1 MVKIKYMEDIM
12 FETLTIDVTNVK
24 KILKCCPYYDDIIN
38 SDIMYNDD
46 LSIDLIEWY
55 KDIIFSC
62 NGDNEEDIKIIR
74 NIDRCMYIYINDNK
88 YKKGLKKRII
98 NNDINLN
105 DNYKEVVNKTQYIH
119 SNKPNI
125 ENNDLTNEINKLI
138 KELEKE
144 NYNMVSN
151 DIDWNIY
158 ENADKNTK
166 IAAFTPIK
174 YGMCWYE

>member
-1 MVKIKYMEDIM
+1 M

-24 KILKCCPYYDDIIN
+24 KILKCCPYYDYIIN

-74 NIDRCMYIYINDNK
+74 TIDRCMYIYINDNK

-105 DNYKEVVNKTQYIH
+105 DNYKEVVNKILNYTEEYEE
-119 SNKPNI
+119 NELLNI
-125 ENNDLTNEINKLI
+125 T
-138 KELEKE
+138 
-144 NYNMVSN
+144 S
-151 DIDWNIY
+151 
-158 ENADKNTK
+158 TK
-166 IAAFTPIK
+166 WI
-174 YGMCWYE
+174 

>member
-1 MVKIKYMEDIM
+1 M

-74 NIDRCMYIYINDNK
+74 NIDRYI
-88 YKKGLKKRII
+88 KK
-98 NNDINLN
+98 D
-105 DNYKEVVNKTQYIH
+105 
-119 SNKPNI
+119 
-125 ENNDLTNEINKLI
+125 
-138 KELEKE
+138 
-144 NYNMVSN
+144 
-151 DIDWNIY
+151 
-158 ENADKNTK
+158 
-166 IAAFTPIK
+166 
-174 YGMCWYE
+174 

>member
-1 MVKIKYMEDIM
+1 M

-105 DNYKEVVNKTQYIH
+105 DNYKEVVNKILNYTEEYEENELLNINPNYPATSTTYEKYVLAAPTDNKQGEEENQQDLNNQENQQNIDNQQDL
-119 SNKPNI
+119 SN
-125 ENNDLTNEINKLI
+125 
-138 KELEKE
+138 
-144 NYNMVSN
+144 
-151 DIDWNIY
+151 
-158 ENADKNTK
+158 
-166 IAAFTPIK
+166 
-174 YGMCWYE
+174 

>member
-1 MVKIKYMEDIM
+1 M

-105 DNYKEVVNKTQYIH
+105 DNYKEVVNKILNYIVFIGAVGLMIVALIPIMCTGFFNA
-119 SNKPNI
+119 SVSFGGTSIIIIVGVVLETMKQI
-125 ENNDLTNEINKLI
+125 ESMMVNR
-138 KELEKE
+138 
-144 NYNMVSN
+144 NYRGFLS
-151 DIDWNIY
+151 
-158 ENADKNTK
+158 E
-166 IAAFTPIK
+166 
-174 YGMCWYE
+174 

>member
-1 MVKIKYMEDIM
+1 M

-24 KILKCCPYYDDIIN
+24 KILKCCQYYDDIIN

-74 NIDRCMYIYINDNK
+74 NIDRCMHIYINDNK

-105 DNYKEVVNKTQYIH
+105 DNYKEVVNKILNYTEEYEE
-119 SNKPNI
+119 NELLNI
-125 ENNDLTNEINKLI
+125 T
-138 KELEKE
+138 
-144 NYNMVSN
+144 S
-151 DIDWNIY
+151 
-158 ENADKNTK
+158 TK
-166 IAAFTPIK
+166 WI
-174 YGMCWYE
+174 

>member
-1 MVKIKYMEDIM
+1 M

-24 KILKCCPYYDDIIN
+24 KILKCCPYY
-38 SDIMYNDD
+38 DD

-105 DNYKEVVNKTQYIH
+105 DNYKEVVNKILNYTEEYEE
-119 SNKPNI
+119 NELLNI
-125 ENNDLTNEINKLI
+125 T
-138 KELEKE
+138 
-144 NYNMVSN
+144 S
-151 DIDWNIY
+151 
-158 ENADKNTK
+158 TK
-166 IAAFTPIK
+166 WI
-174 YGMCWYE
+174 

>member
-1 MVKIKYMEDIM
+1 M

-74 NIDRCMYIYINDNK
+74 NIDRFMYIYINDNK

-105 DNYKEVVNKTQYIH
+105 DNYKEVVNKILNYTEEYEE
-119 SNKPNI
+119 NELLNI
-125 ENNDLTNEINKLI
+125 T
-138 KELEKE
+138 
-144 NYNMVSN
+144 S
-151 DIDWNIY
+151 
-158 ENADKNTK
+158 TK
-166 IAAFTPIK
+166 WI
-174 YGMCWYE
+174 

>member
-1 MVKIKYMEDIM
+1 M

-105 DNYKEVVNKTQYIH
+105 DNYKEVVNKILNYIVFIGAVGLMIVALIPIMCTGFFNA
-119 SNKPNI
+119 SVSFGGTSIIIIVGVVLETLKQI
-125 ENNDLTNEINKLI
+125 E
-138 KELEKE
+138 
-144 NYNMVSN
+144 
-151 DIDWNIY
+151 
-158 ENADKNTK
+158 AQ
-166 IAAFTPIK
+166 
-174 YGMCWYE
+174 MCNRYYKGFLSE

>member
-1 MVKIKYMEDIM
+1 M

-74 NIDRCMYIYINDNK
+74 NIDRCMYIYINDN
-88 YKKGLKKRII
+88 
-98 NNDINLN
+98 
-105 DNYKEVVNKTQYIH
+105 YKEVVNKILNYTDEYEE
-119 SNKPNI
+119 NELLNI
-125 ENNDLTNEINKLI
+125 T
-138 KELEKE
+138 
-144 NYNMVSN
+144 S
-151 DIDWNIY
+151 
-158 ENADKNTK
+158 TK
-166 IAAFTPIK
+166 WI
-174 YGMCWYE
+174 